1 MSQALDTVS
10 PSPQT
15 DVTRESFAEWVLAEI
30 LRTAGPQVPYPQAAK
45 ILEDFWDRLGP
56 DKALL
61 ACSLAFGTHHG
72 FWYGAPITPLRFRE
86 HQDGFFAL
94 PLLAAGDGGE

>member
-15 DVTRESFAEWVLAEI
+15 EVTRESFAEWVLAEI
-30 LRTAGPQVPYPQAAK
+30 LRTAGPQVSCSRATE
-45 ILEDFWDRLGP
+45 IIETFWDRFGP
-56 DKALL
+56 DKALRV
-61 ACSLAFGTHHG
+61 CSLVFGRNRG
-72 FWYGAPITPLRFRE
+72 FWHGAPVTPLRFQE
-86 HQDGFFAL
+86 HQDDFFAL